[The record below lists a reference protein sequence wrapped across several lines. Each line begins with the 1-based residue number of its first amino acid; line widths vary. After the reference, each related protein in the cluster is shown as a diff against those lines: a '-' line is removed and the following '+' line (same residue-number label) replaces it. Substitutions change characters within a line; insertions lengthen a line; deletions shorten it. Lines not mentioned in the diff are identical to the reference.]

1 MIEKIKH
8 FIQNPVKKVAI
19 IKTRD
24 YERVSGLIKDTV
36 VNINLT
42 HQTEF
47 RVKTFVPAQDLFT
60 EAEFTSL
67 GDFMKSLTKT
77 DIGIVWLEEL
87 DSTVVVAGYHF
98 CPAKVF
104 ILTPVFTPGV
114 KEDAY
119 VSVLQDEYSYDP
131 LELVNSVNHILA
143 RKEKR
148 LDVEEGIVELFKG
161 LSSVE
166 ASQIIWDACLENDF
180 QLTRKFV
187 LQKKQKIFEKDSTL
201 QLMVPADVDTAV
213 GLEHVAHIILNSYK
227 SGIGKGTLLLG
238 IAGCGKTLLAENL
251 AREVPVIKFNLGRIY
266 SKYVGESE
274 ERLEGALQR
283 LEAFGEGIVFIDE
296 IEKAMANTSFGNDGG
311 VSMRVLGLLLGWMQ
325 RRRGNLYMLGTANRL
340 DMLPPELVRPER
352 WDFIFGIT
360 FPPQKIMAQIITYY
374 AQKYS
379 LEEEPELLK
388 ENYLT
393 PADVSSIYRAAKMTG
408 LPVKDASKLVKRTRN
423 LYPTVEETL
432 KLINKFSVP
441 VWDIDESG
449 RINVL
454 PIL

>member
-1 MIEKIKH
+1 MFYKIKS
-8 FIQNPVKKVAI
+8 FIQNPVKRIAI

-24 YERVSGLIKDTV
+24 YERVSGLIKDTIISV
-36 VNINLT
+36 NLT

-47 RVKTFVPAQDLFT
+47 KVKTFIPSQDLFT
-60 EAEFTSL
+60 ETEFTSL
-67 GDFMKSLTKT
+67 GDFLKSLTKS
-77 DIGIVWLEEL
+77 DIGVIWLEEL
-87 DSTVVVAGYHF
+87 DAAVVVAGYHF

-104 ILTPVFTPGV
+104 VLTPVFNPSV

-119 VSVLQDEYSYDP
+119 VSVLSDEYTYDP
-131 LELVNSVNHILA
+131 QELIRLANQLLEKKGKELV
-143 RKEKR
+143 
-148 LDVEEGIVELFKG
+148 VEDGTLEIFRG

-187 LQKKQKIFEKDSTL
+187 LQKKQRIFEKDSTL

-296 IEKAMANTSFGNDGG
+296 IEKALASTTFGNDGG

-325 RRRGNLYMLGTANRL
+325 RRKGNLYLMGTANRI
-340 DMLPPELVRPER
+340 DMLPPEIIRPER

-360 FPPQKIMAQIITYY
+360 FPPKKVMTQVVKYY
-374 AQKYS
+374 AEKYQ

-388 ENYLT
+388 EDYLT

-408 LPVKDASKLVKRTRN
+408 LPVREAAKLVKRTRN

-432 KLINKFSVP
+432 KLINKFSVQ